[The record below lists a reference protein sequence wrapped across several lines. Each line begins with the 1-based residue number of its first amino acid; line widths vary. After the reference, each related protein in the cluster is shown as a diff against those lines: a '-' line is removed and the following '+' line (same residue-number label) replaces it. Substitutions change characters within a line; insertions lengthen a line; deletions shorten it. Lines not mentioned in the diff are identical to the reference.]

1 VSFVGDGTAVTCAT
15 VGAVLSTTTEEE
27 FVVEVTST
35 PGFVAES
42 EKLIVKVT
50 TPSVSPVCTV

>member
-1 VSFVGDGTAVTCAT
+1 MSLVGVGTAVTWAMI
-15 VGAVLSTTTEEE
+15 GAVLSTTTEEE

-35 PGFVAES
+35 PGFPAES